1 MVYTNLLSLLLIIY
15 RYNYNTSVTCSA
27 TMWMFS
33 CVLTAVGVILRLCW
47 SSLVIALQSNDSSTG
62 VHPHCWMW
70 PIPSSYLYHP
80 LSSMWV
86 KQRLYH
92 KKMLHCCRNDGCRFE
107 VLLKNFTDT
116 TVISWVRPDRA
127 LVTLKIGVAMSSNDN
142 IIVTCNLPHF
152 VSVLGSALEQ

>member
-1 MVYTNLLSLLLIIY
+1 MLCHNVNVLLC
-15 RYNYNTSVTCSA
+15 TG
-27 TMWMFS
+27 
-33 CVLTAVGVILRLCW
+33 VGVILRLCW
-47 SSLVIALQSNDSSTG
+47 SSLVRALQSNDSSTG

-80 LSSMWV
+80 LLSMWV

-92 KKMLHCCRNDGCRFE
+92 KKMLHCCRNDRCRFE
-107 VLLKNFTDT
+107 VLLSSVNNCIQICNT

-142 IIVTCNLPHF
+142 IIVTCNLPNF
-152 VSVLGSALEQ
+152 GSVLRSALGQ

>member
-1 MVYTNLLSLLLIIY
+1 MQKKINKQRKHGLVYTNLLSLLLIIY

-33 CVLTAVGVILRLCW
+33 CVQGWGGWGVLLRQCW

-62 VHPHCWMW
+62 VHPHCWMG
-70 PIPSSYLYHP
+70 PIPRSLLYHP

-92 KKMLHCCRNDGCRFE
+92 KKKCCIVVEMMDADLKFYW
-107 VLLKNFTDT
+107 VLSIIAFKF
-116 TVISWVRPDRA
+116 VILR
-127 LVTLKIGVAMSSNDN
+127 L
-142 IIVTCNLPHF
+142 
-152 VSVLGSALEQ
+152 SVQ